1 MNKLQNNFFGMNMV
15 FFFGVIEDRNDPLKM
30 GRVRVRC
37 FSWHTNDKTKLP
49 TDALPWAQ
57 CMQPVTSAALS
68 GIGRSAT
75 GLVEGSWVVGFF
87 LDGETAQ
94 KPMVMG
100 SIAGIPTELPD
111 KSLGFNNT
119 TNTYPD
125 LINEPDLPR
134 PARGELEANLNVND
148 GILPTK
154 LSQRPARDT
163 HYETKIAGRAALG
176 AVPTAVAPSV
186 TGFPD
191 KGSADYVTDEG
202 EVPYWYEPNPRYG
215 GESDGVYESGGVSV
229 YPMNHVNVS
238 ESGHVHEIDDTPNAE
253 RLHEFHKSGSFVETQ
268 QDGTKITKVVGKDYH
283 VVIEDGNVFIKGNM
297 SVTVSG
303 NAKMYVQGDQYIEV
317 EGDQYVTVRGDR
329 VTKIQGS
336 DIKEVVSDKSTNIN
350 GNKFERVGGNRDE
363 QIQQNHTEKVQG
375 NYSSTINANNT
386 SIISGNQAEQI
397 TGTLTSASGG
407 NMSIGTASKLDVGA
421 TDTAVIK
428 STNSMRISSSASTM
442 SINSNTAMNIES
454 SHDDITIKSS
464 DSGKIDLNP
473 A

>member
-1 MNKLQNNFFGMNMV
+1 M
-15 FFFGVIEDRNDPLKM
+15 I
-30 GRVRVRC
+30 
-37 FSWHTNDKTKLP
+37 
-49 TDALPWAQ
+49 
-57 CMQPVTSAALS
+57 
-68 GIGRSAT
+68 
-75 GLVEGSWVVGFF
+75 
-87 LDGETAQ
+87 
-94 KPMVMG
+94 MG
-100 SIAGIPTELPD
+100 SIAGIPTELPN
-111 KSLGFNNT
+111 SNLGFNNT
-119 TNTYPD
+119 ANTYPD

-154 LSQRPARDT
+154 LSSRPARDT

-176 AVPTAVAPSV
+176 AIPTAVAPSV

-191 KGSADYVTDEG
+191 KGSADYVTDDG

-215 GESDGVYESGGVSV
+215 GESDGIYESGGVSV

-268 QDGTKITKVVGKDYH
+268 QDGTKVTKVVGKDYH
-283 VVIEDGNVFIKGNM
+283 VVIEDRNVFIKGNM

-336 DIKEVVSDKSTNIN
+336 DIKEVVSDQSTNIN

-375 NYSSTINANNT
+375 NYTSTINANNT
-386 SIISGNQAEQI
+386 SIISGNQADLV
-397 TGTLTSASGG
+397 TGTVALVSSG
-407 NMSIGTASKLDVGA
+407 NMSLGTSNNLDLGADASA
-421 TDTAVIK
+421 TLK
-428 STNSMRISSSASTM
+428 STGNMNVESTG
-442 SINSNTAMNIES
+442 S
-454 SHDDITIKSS
+454 DVTIKSG
-464 DSGKIDLNP
+464 GKIDLNP

>member
-1 MNKLQNNFFGMNMV
+1 MVDFKKEFIGYNFIW
-15 FFFGVIEDRNDPLKM
+15 FFGVVEDRNDPLKM

-37 FSWHTNDKTKLP
+37 FNWHTNDKGKVP

-57 CMQPVTSAALS
+57 CMQPVTSAAIS

-87 LDGETAQ
+87 LDGEDAQ
-94 KPMVMG
+94 KPMIMG
-100 SIAGIPTELPD
+100 SMAGIPTELPNEEI
-111 KSLGFNNT
+111 GFNGK
-119 TNTYPD
+119 YPD

-148 GILPTK
+148 GVLPTK
-154 LSQRPARDT
+154 LSSRPARDT

-176 AVPTAVAPSV
+176 AIPTAVAPSV
-186 TGFPD
+186 TGMPD

-202 EVPYWYEPNPRYG
+202 EVPYWYEPNPRSG
-215 GESDGVYESGGVSV
+215 GEADGVYESGGVSV

-283 VVIEDGNVFIKGNM
+283 VVIEDRNVYIKGNM
-297 SVTVSG
+297 SVTVAG

-397 TGTLTSASGG
+397 SGTLTSASGG
-407 NMSIGTASKLDVGA
+407 NMSVGTASNLELGA
-421 TDTAVIK
+421 DATIILK
-428 STNSMRISSSASTM
+428 STNDFEL
-442 SINSNTAMNIES
+442 ES
-454 SHDDITIKSS
+454 SGGDVTIKSS

-473 A
+473 V

>member
-1 MNKLQNNFFGMNMV
+1 MVDFKKEFIGYNFIW
-15 FFFGVIEDRNDPLKM
+15 FFGVVEDRNDPLKM

-37 FSWHTNDKTKLP
+37 FNWHTNDKSKVP

-57 CMQPVTSAALS
+57 CMQPVTSAAIS

-75 GLVEGSWVVGFF
+75 GLVEGSWVIGFF
-87 LDGETAQ
+87 LDGEDAQ
-94 KPMVMG
+94 KPMIMG
-100 SIAGIPTELPD
+100 SMAGIPTELPNEEF
-111 KSLGFNNT
+111 GFNGK
-119 TNTYPD
+119 YPD

-148 GILPTK
+148 GVLPTK
-154 LSQRPARDT
+154 LSSRPARDT

-186 TGFPD
+186 TGMPD
-191 KGSADYVTDEG
+191 KGSADYVTEEG
-202 EVPYWYEPNPRYG
+202 DVPYWYEPNPRYG

-268 QDGTKITKVVGKDYH
+268 QDGTKVTKVVGKDYH
-283 VVIEDGNVFIKGNM
+283 VVIEDRNVFIKGNM
-297 SVTVSG
+297 SVTIAG
-303 NAKMYVQGDQYIEV
+303 NAKMYVQGDQYVEV
-317 EGDQYVTVRGDR
+317 DGDQYMTVRGDR
-329 VTKIQGS
+329 ITKIQGS

-397 TGTLTSASGG
+397 SGTLASVSGG
-407 NMSIGTASKLDVGA
+407 NMSLGTSSNLELGAASAA
-421 TDTAVIK
+421 TLK
-428 STNSMRISSSASTM
+428 STSNMNVESTG
-442 SINSNTAMNIES
+442 SDVTV
-454 SHDDITIKSS
+454 KSG
-464 DSGKIDLNP
+464 GKIDLNP

>member
-1 MNKLQNNFFGMNMV
+1 MVDFKNEFVGYNFIW
-15 FFFGVIEDRNDPLKM
+15 FFGVVEDRNDPLKM

-37 FSWHTNDKTKLP
+37 FNWHTNDKSKVP

-57 CMQPVTSAALS
+57 CMQPVTSAAIS

-75 GLVEGSWVVGFF
+75 GLVEGSWVIGFF
-87 LDGETAQ
+87 LDGEDAQ
-94 KPMVMG
+94 KPMIMG
-100 SIAGIPTELPD
+100 SMAGIPTELPNEEF
-111 KSLGFNNT
+111 GFNGK
-119 TNTYPD
+119 YPD

-148 GILPTK
+148 GVLPTK
-154 LSQRPARDT
+154 LSSRPARDT

-186 TGFPD
+186 TGMPD

-253 RLHEFHKSGSFVETQ
+253 RLHEFHKSGSFIETQ
-268 QDGTKITKVVGKDYH
+268 QDGTKVTKVVGKDYH
-283 VVIEDGNVFIKGNM
+283 VVIEDRNVFIKGNM
-297 SVTVSG
+297 SVTIAG
-303 NAKMYVQGDQYIEV
+303 NAKMYVQGDQYVEV
-317 EGDQYVTVRGDR
+317 DGDQYMTVRGDR

-375 NYSSTINANNT
+375 NYNSTINANNT

-397 TGTLTSASGG
+397 SGTLASVSGG
-407 NMSIGTASKLDVGA
+407 NMSLGTSSNLELGAASAA
-421 TDTAVIK
+421 TLK
-428 STNSMRISSSASTM
+428 STSNMNVESTG
-442 SINSNTAMNIES
+442 SDVTV
-454 SHDDITIKSS
+454 KSG
-464 DSGKIDLNP
+464 GKIDLNP

>member
-1 MNKLQNNFFGMNMV
+1 MVDFKKEFIGYNFIW
-15 FFFGVIEDRNDPLKM
+15 FFGVVEDRNDPLKM

-37 FSWHTNDKTKLP
+37 FNWHTNDKSKVP

-57 CMQPVTSAALS
+57 CMQPVTSAAIS

-87 LDGETAQ
+87 LDGEDAQ
-94 KPMVMG
+94 KPMIMG
-100 SIAGIPTELPD
+100 SMAGIPTELPNEE
-111 KSLGFNNT
+111 LGFNGKS
-119 TNTYPD
+119 PD

-148 GILPTK
+148 GVLPTK
-154 LSQRPARDT
+154 LSSRPARDT

-176 AVPTAVAPSV
+176 AIPTAVAPSV
-186 TGFPD
+186 TGMPD

-283 VVIEDGNVFIKGNM
+283 VVIEDRNVYIKGNM
-297 SVTVSG
+297 SVTVAG

-397 TGTLTSASGG
+397 SGTLTSASGG
-407 NMSIGTASKLDVGA
+407 NMSVGTASNLELGA
-421 TDTAVIK
+421 DATIILK
-428 STNSMRISSSASTM
+428 STNDFEL
-442 SINSNTAMNIES
+442 ES
-454 SHDDITIKSS
+454 SGGDVTIKSS
-464 DSGKIDLNP
+464 DSGKIDLNQV
-473 A
+473 

>member
-1 MNKLQNNFFGMNMV
+1 MVDFKKEFIGYNFIW
-15 FFFGVIEDRNDPLKM
+15 FFGVVEDRNDPLKM

-37 FSWHTNDKTKLP
+37 FNWHTNDKSKVP

-57 CMQPVTSAALS
+57 CMQPVTSAAIS

-75 GLVEGSWVVGFF
+75 GLVEGSWVIGFF
-87 LDGETAQ
+87 LDGEDAQ
-94 KPMVMG
+94 KPMIMG
-100 SIAGIPTELPD
+100 SMAGIPTELPNEEF
-111 KSLGFNNT
+111 GFNGK
-119 TNTYPD
+119 YPD

-148 GILPTK
+148 GVLPTK
-154 LSQRPARDT
+154 LSSRPARDT

-186 TGFPD
+186 TGMPD
-191 KGSADYVTDEG
+191 KGSADYVTEEG
-202 EVPYWYEPNPRYG
+202 DVPYWYEPNPRYG
-215 GESDGVYESGGVSV
+215 GETDGVYESGGVSV

-268 QDGTKITKVVGKDYH
+268 QDGTKVTKVVGKDYH
-283 VVIEDGNVFIKGNM
+283 VVIEDRNVFIKGNM

-303 NAKMYVQGDQYIEV
+303 NAKMYVQGDQYVEV
-317 EGDQYVTVRGDR
+317 DGDQYMTVRGDR
-329 VTKIQGS
+329 ITKIQGS

-397 TGTLTSASGG
+397 SGTLASVSGG
-407 NMSIGTASKLDVGA
+407 NMSLGTSSNLELGAASAA
-421 TDTAVIK
+421 TLK
-428 STNSMRISSSASTM
+428 STSNMNVESTG
-442 SINSNTAMNIES
+442 SDVTV
-454 SHDDITIKSS
+454 KSG
-464 DSGKIDLNP
+464 GKIDLNP

>member
-1 MNKLQNNFFGMNMV
+1 MIEKDDLGTEFIW
-15 FFFGVIEDRNDPLKM
+15 FFGVVEDRNDPLKM
-30 GRVRVRC
+30 GRYRVRC
-37 FSWHTNDKTKLP
+37 FNWHTADKSAAP
-49 TDALPWAQ
+49 TNALPWAQ
-57 CMQPVTSAALS
+57 CLQPVTSAAIS

-75 GLVEGSWVVGFF
+75 GLVEGSWVFGFF
-87 LDGETAQ
+87 LDGKRAQ
-94 KPMVMG
+94 KPMIIG
-100 SIAGIPTELPD
+100 SIAGIPTELPN
-111 KSLGFNNT
+111 SNLGFNNT
-119 TNTYPD
+119 ANTYPD

-154 LSQRPARDT
+154 LSSRPARDT

-176 AVPTAVAPSV
+176 AIPTAVAPSV

-191 KGSADYVTDEG
+191 KGSADYVTDDG

-215 GESDGVYESGGVSV
+215 GESDGIYESGGVSV

-253 RLHEFHKSGSFVETQ
+253 RLHEF
-268 QDGTKITKVVGKDYH
+268 
-283 VVIEDGNVFIKGNM
+283 VVIEDRNVFIKGNM

-336 DIKEVVSDKSTNIN
+336 DIKEVVSDQSTNIN

-375 NYSSTINANNT
+375 NYTSTINANNT
-386 SIISGNQAEQI
+386 SIISGNQADLV
-397 TGTLTSASGG
+397 TGTVALVSSG
-407 NMSIGTASKLDVGA
+407 NMSLGTSNNLDLGADASA
-421 TDTAVIK
+421 TLK
-428 STNSMRISSSASTM
+428 STGNMNVESTG
-442 SINSNTAMNIES
+442 S
-454 SHDDITIKSS
+454 DVTIKSG
-464 DSGKIDLNP
+464 GKIDLNP